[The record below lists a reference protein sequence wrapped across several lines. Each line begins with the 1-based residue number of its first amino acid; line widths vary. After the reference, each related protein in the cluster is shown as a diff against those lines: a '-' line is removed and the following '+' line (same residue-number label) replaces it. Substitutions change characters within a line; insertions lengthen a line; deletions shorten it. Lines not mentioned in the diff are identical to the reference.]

1 MKRIL
6 GCLILI
12 LLASTATIFA
22 QDFGYTGSVQ
32 TFTASVDGW
41 YKLEVWG
48 SQGRAGAAGGYSV
61 GYKKLSAGDTLY
73 IACGGYGNNWWDA
86 GWNGGSTGG
95 NSETANSSSGGGG
108 ATHIALNSNRG
119 VLSNYSSHRNEIL
132 IVAGGGGGGARWG
145 SAGSGGGT
153 TGGSASN
160 HGGGTTGGG
169 SQTGGYAFGQGQ
181 NGQACGGY
189 AAYGSDG
196 NGGGGGGWYGGYSS
210 YGCGEHQTGG
220 GSGGS
225 GYIGGVTSWNGNNPS
240 MSNGAR
246 WGYGKASVTL
256 VQEDVKYYV
265 DLNAVLNGT
274 QYGNLNGA
282 ATANVYING
291 SLVNSNVSDFYTA
304 YSNGTKFKMVIT
316 LNNGY
321 GILSGSTTCEGTV
334 NGGGTGCNFNLASK
348 YTITV
353 NPNNGTS
360 TIRETRLWS
369 QVYTLPSAP
378 TKKGYTFVNWKRTN

>member
-1 MKRIL
+1 M
-6 GCLILI
+6 
-12 LLASTATIFA
+12 
-22 QDFGYTGSVQ
+22 
-32 TFTASVDGW
+32 
-41 YKLEVWG
+41 EVWG

-61 GYKKLSAGDTLY
+61 GYKRLSAGDILY
-73 IACGGYGNNWWDA
+73 IACGSYGNNWWDA

-95 NSETANSSSGGGG
+95 NSETSNSSSGGGG

-119 VLSNYSSHRNEIL
+119 VLSNYNSYRNEIL
-132 IVAGGGGGGARWG
+132 IVAGGGGGGASWG

-169 SQTGGYAFGQGQ
+169 SQTSGYAFGQGQ

-246 WGYGKASVTL
+246 WGYGKAKITIMSITVTL
-256 VQEDVKYYV
+256 TCPSASNKTY
-265 DLNAVLNGT
+265 
-274 QYGNLNGA
+274 
-282 ATANVYING
+282 NG
-291 SLVNSNVSDFYTA
+291 SSQTGMSCPT
-304 YSNGTKFKMVIT
+304 
-316 LNNGY
+316 
-321 GILSGSTTCEGTV
+321 GSTPSSGCSGTD
-334 NGGGTGCNFNLASK
+334 A
-348 YTITV
+348 
-353 NPNNGTS
+353 
-360 TIRETRLWS
+360 
-369 QVYTLPSAP
+369 
-378 TKKGYTFVNWKRTN
+378 KGYTCTCTAKSGYTFNGNCSRN